1 MIETTVQP
9 SHEPHTKG
17 KEQAPI
23 TLENTSGKKREQQ
36 QPKKKQILEKEGG
49 GWGEKM
55 TEKTSWAEKNQH
67 KGKLNAPMKHMID
80 VRATWHVHV
89 KTPLTS
95 GT

>member
-17 KEQAPI
+17 KEQALV

-49 GWGEKM
+49 GGGGRK
-55 TEKTSWAEKNQH
+55 
-67 KGKLNAPMKHMID
+67 
-80 VRATWHVHV
+80 
-89 KTPLTS
+89 
-95 GT
+95 

>member
-9 SHEPHTKG
+9 SHEPHKKG

-49 GWGEKM
+49 GGGGENDR
-55 TEKTSWAEKNQH
+55 KNLM
-67 KGKLNAPMKHMID
+67 G
-80 VRATWHVHV
+80 
-89 KTPLTS
+89 
-95 GT
+95 